1 MKCSI
6 CKGEIDGKYN
16 IYKSPD
22 ETVSHVCKAC
32 ARKIEKK
39 IIKLPKDALYIGSDT
54 YDPILTKFSYRGI
67 DIIGIPLDVNQSLY
81 VDIMV
86 DFLKDK
92 KDTFTVSFISNKKN
106 NFGSIY
112 AEVINKNGTKET
124 LFLKKQHQKCDD
136 GSKNFI
142 IHSDVR
148 KYIINYKD
156 YISNIIQEE
165 VI

>member
-6 CKGEIDGKYN
+6 CSGEIDGKYN
-16 IYKSPD
+16 IYKSSD
-22 ETVSHVCKAC
+22 NNTVHICKAC
-32 ARKIEKK
+32 TRKIEKK
-39 IIKLPKDALYIGSDT
+39 IINIPKNFVYIGSDT
-54 YDPILTKFSYRGI
+54 YDPILTKFSYRDT

-92 KDTFTVSFISNKKN
+92 KDIFTVSFISNKKN

-142 IHSDVR
+142 IHSDTKRYV
-148 KYIINYKD
+148 INYKD
-156 YISNIIQEE
+156 YISAIIKED